1 MSALPEDL
9 GPVRDESGR
18 LLDGV
23 TFESSDEEI
32 AEAVARRDAADA
44 ASLAELRRLGALGNS
59 WPVHR

>member
-1 MSALPEDL
+1 MTAPLDNL

-23 TFESSDEEI
+23 TFESTDEEI

-44 ASLAELRRLGALGNS
+44 ANLDTLRSLGRLGNS
-59 WPVHR
+59 W